1 MTAIDKMVEW
11 LEENK
16 KAWRMAGNV
25 SVCPEAVCDQAIF
38 YARLLAAEEAKEK
51 EAKMCE
57 TANPLNGTALSPT
70 APASLVEELQD
81 ALDHDNGRT
90 LWRCRLIEIL
100 SRYRPEHMD
109 EGLREEMR
117 KIADMG
123 SCVGFKDLSIRGVI
137 RELLSRHPA
146 PKDRCEELVERLRRY
161 ANAGLFD
168 GDTGGDSLIKV
179 LSEFSKEA
187 GKEGR

>member
-1 MTAIDKMVEW
+1 MTGLERMVEW
-11 LEENK
+11 LEKTGYED
-16 KAWRMAGNV
+16 AALR
-25 SVCPEAVCDQAIF
+25 EAR
-38 YARLLAAEEAKEK
+38 RLQEEERAQKH
-51 EAKMCE
+51 
-57 TANPLNGTALSPT
+57 T

-117 KIADMG
+117 KMADMG

-146 PKDRCEELVERLRRY
+146 PKDRCAELVEVIKRCKEYL
-161 ANAGLFD
+161 AG
-168 GDTGGDSLIKV
+168 TPAAEMCEKAIK
-179 LSEFSKEA
+179 LYQGELK
-187 GKEGR
+187 